1 MGKPNRHRV
10 LSVFEHSSL
19 KLGDACNGVCFEES
33 HLKALQ
39 RYYGEKGTPFFSLI
53 HHGVK
58 FCEYVGVINV
68 GSLTIEVLPKADRS
82 NDTEL
87 WRNVLIGMLK
97 KVGTFNIIAT
107 SQAHLRIK
115 SNHLLDL
122 YFELFLNEVKALL
135 HKGLIKKYRSTETN
149 INSLKGTILFSK
161 HLNANL
167 VHQERFYV
175 RNTVYDREHP
185 LNQVLYK
192 TILLIQKINCNPAL
206 SSRIGSLLLDFP
218 VLKDIAVSDDWFN
231 RLTFSRK
238 TEYYRRATEIARLL
252 LLNYH
257 PDLAVGHNHVL
268 ALMFDMNQ
276 LWERFV
282 FLSLRK
288 HLQADQVRP
297 QFSKPYWKLDGH
309 RPVHLRPDIVIT
321 HGEKTFVI
329 DTKWK
334 LLNNNRP
341 SDDDLR
347 QMYAYTKYFRSWH
360 TILCYP
366 GSNGKCSGK
375 FLAEVPGSAG
385 YHFTIETIE
394 VNANLSIGRWQ
405 EEICRVIEG
414 YLNKDYHQFSK
425 LE

>member
-19 KLGDACNGVCFEES
+19 KLGDSCNGVCFEES

-97 KVGTFNIIAT
+97 KVGTFNISAT

-122 YFELFLNEVKALL
+122 YFELFLNEVEALL
-135 HKGLIKKYRSTETN
+135 HKGLIKKYRSTESN

-161 HLNANL
+161 HLNANQ

-175 RNTVYDREHP
+175 RNTIYDREHP

-218 VLKDIAVSDDWFN
+218 VLNDIAVSDDWFN
-231 RLTFSRK
+231 RLTYNRK
-238 TEYYRRATEIARLL
+238 TECYRKATEIARLL

-257 PDLAVGHNHVL
+257 PDLAVGRNHVL
-268 ALMFDMNQ
+268 ALMFDMNL
-276 LWERFV
+276 LWEKFV
-282 FLSLRK
+282 YMSLRK
-288 HLQADQVRP
+288 YLKANQVRP
-297 QFSKPYWKLDGH
+297 QHSKPYWKLDGH

-321 HGEKTFVI
+321 HGEQTYVV

-347 QMYAYTKYFRSWH
+347 QMYAYAKYWNAEE

-366 GSNGKCSGK
+366 GTNSKVAGHFFNEEREVIGKKCSVLFIG
-375 FLAEVPGSAG
+375 
-385 YHFTIETIE
+385 
-394 VNANLSIGRWQ
+394 VNGAQKINEWQ
-405 EEICRVIEG
+405 LIICSKVNEAIFENI
-414 YLNKDYHQFSK
+414 YKPDYEQ
-425 LE
+425 

>member
-1 MGKPNRHRV
+1 MGQTNHHRI
-10 LSVFEHSSL
+10 LSVFEHTSL
-19 KLGDACNGVCFEES
+19 KLGDSCNGVCFEEF
-33 HLKALQ
+33 HLEALQ
-39 RYYGEKGTPFFSLI
+39 KYHGEKGTPFFSLI

-58 FCEYVGVINV
+58 FCEFVGVINV

-82 NDTEL
+82 NDKEL
-87 WRNVLIGMLK
+87 WRKALIDMLK
-97 KVGTFNIIAT
+97 KVGAFSINAT

-122 YFELFLNEVKALL
+122 YFELFLSEVEALL
-135 HKGLIKKYRSTETN
+135 HKGLIKKYRSTESN
-149 INSLKGTILFSK
+149 INALKGTILFAK
-161 HLNANL
+161 HLNANM

-192 TILLIQKINCNPAL
+192 TVLLIQKINCNPAL

-218 VLKDIAVSDDWFN
+218 ILKDIAVSEDWFN
-231 RLTFSRK
+231 RLTYSRK
-238 TEYYRRATEIARLL
+238 TECYRKAIEIARLL

-257 PDLAVGHNHVL
+257 PDLSAGRNHVL
-268 ALMFDMNQ
+268 ALMFDLNL
-276 LWERFV
+276 LWEKFV
-282 FLSLRK
+282 YLSLRK
-288 HLQADQVRP
+288 YLKADQVRP

-309 RPVHLRPDIVIT
+309 RTVHLRPDIVIT
-321 HGEKTFVI
+321 HGKQIFVI

-347 QMYAYTKYFRSWH
+347 QMYAYTKYFQSGH

-366 GSNGKCSGK
+366 GSTGKFSGK
-375 FLAEVPGSAG
+375 FLAEVPGHSG
-385 YHFTIETIE
+385 YHFSIETIE
-394 VNANLSIGRWQ
+394 VNANHTIRQWQ
-405 EEICRVIEG
+405 EEICRVFEG
-414 YLNKDYHQFSK
+414 YLEKDYHQS
-425 LE
+425 

>member
-1 MGKPNRHRV
+1 MGKPNRHRII
-10 LSVFEHSSL
+10 SVFEHSSL
-19 KLGDACNGVCFEES
+19 KLGDSCNGVCFEEH

-39 RYYGEKGTPFFSLI
+39 KYYGEKGTPFFSLI

-97 KVGTFNIIAT
+97 KVGTFNISAT

-115 SNHLLDL
+115 PNHLLDL
-122 YFELFLNEVKALL
+122 YFELFLNEVEALL
-135 HKGLIKKYRSTETN
+135 HKGLIKKYRSTESN

-175 RNTVYDREHP
+175 RNTIYDREHP

-218 VLKDIAVSDDWFN
+218 VLNDIAVSDDWFN
-231 RLTFSRK
+231 RLTYSRK
-238 TEYYRRATEIARLL
+238 TECYRKATEIARLL

-257 PDLAVGHNHVL
+257 PDLAVGRNHVL
-268 ALMFDMNQ
+268 ALMFDMNL
-276 LWERFV
+276 LWEKFV
-282 FLSLRK
+282 YLSLRK
-288 HLQADQVRP
+288 YLKADQVRP

-321 HGEKTFVI
+321 HGEQTYVV

-341 SDDDLR
+341 SDDDLQ
-347 QMYAYTKYFRSWH
+347 QMYAYTKYFQSWH

-375 FLAEVPGSAG
+375 FLAEVPGSSG
-385 YHFTIETIE
+385 YPFSIETIE
-394 VNANLSIGRWQ
+394 VNANHSIGQWQ
-405 EEICRVIEG
+405 EEIYRVFED
-414 YLNKDYHQFSK
+414 YLKQDFHQS
-425 LE
+425 